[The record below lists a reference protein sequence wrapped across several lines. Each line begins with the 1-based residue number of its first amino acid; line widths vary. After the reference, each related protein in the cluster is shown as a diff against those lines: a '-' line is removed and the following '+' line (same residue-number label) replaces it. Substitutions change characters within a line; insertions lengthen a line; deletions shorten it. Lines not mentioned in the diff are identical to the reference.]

1 MATGKEAKKKRNIPR
16 KETKQEKA
24 EEKNIDAA
32 NHIAAE
38 ELVTAEV
45 EAKKEISETKG
56 GAANEVRVPDGNE
69 VSVHVGSE
77 TPRAEEKPAAGN
89 GKRREGRENAEW
101 VPKTEL
107 GRKVLNNEITDI
119 MQIFNSGRRIT
130 EPEVVDALIPNL
142 NSEIIMIGG
151 STGKGGGIRR
161 TPSKRTTRMHKSGR
175 RFTTSALVVAGNG
188 DGIVGLGFAA
198 GPPAK
203 HQELMQ
209 KALQKAKL
217 NMIPI
222 RRGCGSWECSCAK
235 PHSIPITVTGKSGS
249 VIVELKPAPR
259 GIGLCVSD
267 EIKKIMSLAGVRDI
281 WSKTRGQTQSRINLV
296 KAVFDALKRLDRFK
310 LQDSQVKTVGLA
322 EGKMQ

>member
-1 MATGKEAKKKRNIPR
+1 MAAEKSAKKKRNIPR

-32 NHIAAE
+32 NDIAKE
-38 ELVTAEV
+38 ELITAEV
-45 EAKKEISETKG
+45 ETKKEVEKSVQEAAAEPAKEETGK
-56 GAANEVRVPDGNE
+56 
-69 VSVHVGSE
+69 
-77 TPRAEEKPAAGN
+77 PR
-89 GKRREGRENAEW
+89 GRENGNESW

-107 GRKVLNNEITDI
+107 GRKVMNGEVTDI

-130 EPEVVDALIPNL
+130 EPEIVDALIPNL
-142 NSEIIMIGG
+142 ESEIIMIGG

-175 RFTTSALVVAGNG
+175 RFTTSALIVAGNR
-188 DGIVGLGFAA
+188 DGVVGLGFAA

-217 NMIPI
+217 NLIPI

-235 PHSIPITVTGKSGS
+235 PHSIPLNITGKSGS
-249 VIVELKPAPR
+249 VVVELKPAPR

-267 EIKKIMSLAGVRDI
+267 EIKKIMMMAGIKDV

-296 KAVFDALKRLDRFK
+296 KAVFDAMKRLDRFK
-310 LQDSQVKTVGLA
+310 LQDSQEKTLGLA
-322 EGKMQ
+322 EGKMN

>member
-1 MATGKEAKKKRNIPR
+1 MAAEKGAKKKRNIPR

-32 NHIAAE
+32 NGIADE

-45 EAKKEISETKG
+45 SAKKEVSELKEEPQEAKPAKEGAEAKLGRTVGG
-56 GAANEVRVPDGNE
+56 GAP
-69 VSVHVGSE
+69 
-77 TPRAEEKPAAGN
+77 
-89 GKRREGRENAEW
+89 RREEAAW

-107 GRKVLNNEITDI
+107 GRKVLAGEITDI
-119 MQIFNSGRRIT
+119 MQIFSSGKKIT
-130 EPEVVDALIPNL
+130 EPEIADALLPQL
-142 NSEIIMIGG
+142 ESEIIMIGG

-188 DGIVGLGFAA
+188 DGFVGMGFAA

-203 HQELMQ
+203 HRELMD
-209 KALQKAKL
+209 KALKKAKL
-217 NMIPI
+217 SLMPI

-235 PHSIPITVTGKSGS
+235 PHSIPLAVSGKSGS
-249 VIVELKPAPR
+249 VTVELKPAPR

-267 EIKKIMSLAGVRDI
+267 EIKKIMSMAGIRDI

-296 KAVFDALKRLDRFK
+296 KAVFDALSRLNRFK
-310 LQDSQVKTVGLA
+310 MQDSQVKTVGLV

>member
-45 EAKKEISETKG
+45 DAKKEAKETVT
-56 GAANEVRVPDGNE
+56 GA
-69 VSVHVGSE
+69 E
-77 TPRAEEKPAAGN
+77 TVKEENEKP
-89 GKRREGRENAEW
+89 KEKDESSW

-119 MQIFNSGRRIT
+119 MQIFGNGKKIT
-130 EPEVVDALIPNL
+130 EPEIVDMLLPQIQ
-142 NSEIIMIGG
+142 SEIIMIGG
-151 STGKGGGIRR
+151 SAGKGGGIRR

-175 RFTTSALVVAGNG
+175 RFTTSALIVVGNN
-188 DGIVGLGFAA
+188 DGFVGMGFAA
-198 GPPAK
+198 GLPAK

-217 NMIPI
+217 NLFPI

-235 PHSIPITVTGKSGS
+235 PHSIPINMSGKSGS
-249 VIVELKPAPR
+249 VVVELKPAPR

-267 EIKKIMSLAGVRDI
+267 EIKKVMRLAGIKDV
-281 WSKTRGQTQSRINLV
+281 WSKTRGQTQSRINLI
-296 KAVFDALKRLDRFK
+296 KAVFDAMKKLDRFK
-310 LQDSQVKTVGLA
+310 LQDSQIKIVGLA
-322 EGKMQ
+322 EGKIE

>member
-1 MATGKEAKKKRNIPR
+1 MIKLYRTNRKIKIVIFLAAEKGAKKKRNIPR

-32 NHIAAE
+32 NHIAKE
-38 ELVTAEV
+38 ELITAEV
-45 EAKKEISETKG
+45 EAKKEAKEAVT
-56 GAANEVRVPDGNE
+56 E
-69 VSVHVGSE
+69 
-77 TPRAEEKPAAGN
+77 AEAVKEENKRPMEKD
-89 GKRREGRENAEW
+89 ESSW

-107 GRKVLNNEITDI
+107 GRKVMNGEVTDI

-130 EPEVVDALIPNL
+130 EPEIVDALIPNL
-142 NSEIIMIGG
+142 ESEIIMIGG

-175 RFTTSALVVAGNG
+175 RFTTSALIVAGNR
-188 DGIVGLGFAA
+188 DGVVGLGFAA

-217 NMIPI
+217 NLIPI

-235 PHSIPITVTGKSGS
+235 PHSIPLNVAGKSGS
-249 VIVELKPAPR
+249 VVVELKPAPR

-267 EIKKIMSLAGVRDI
+267 ELKKAMRMAGIKDV

-296 KAVFDALKRLDRFK
+296 KAVFDAMKRLDRFK
-310 LQDSQVKTVGLA
+310 LQDSQIKTVGLA
-322 EGKMQ
+322 EGKMS

>member
-24 EEKNIDAA
+24 EEKNIDTA
-32 NHIAAE
+32 NNIAKE
-38 ELVTAEV
+38 ELITAEV
-45 EAKKEISETKG
+45 EAKKEVSELKEGAEAKLGGTVGG
-56 GAANEVRVPDGNE
+56 GA
-69 VSVHVGSE
+69 
-77 TPRAEEKPAAGN
+77 PRKDESS
-89 GKRREGRENAEW
+89 W
-101 VPKTEL
+101 IPKTEL

-130 EPEVVDALIPNL
+130 EPEIVDALIPNL
-142 NSEIIMIGG
+142 ESEIIMIGG

-175 RFTTSALVVAGNG
+175 RFTTSALIVAGNR
-188 DGIVGLGFAA
+188 DGLVGLGFAA

-217 NMIPI
+217 NLIPI

-235 PHSIPITVTGKSGS
+235 PHSIPLNVTGKSGS
-249 VIVELKPAPR
+249 VVVELKPAPR

-267 EIKKIMSLAGVRDI
+267 EIKKIMTMAGIKDV

-296 KAVFDALKRLDRFK
+296 KAVFDAMKRLDRFK
-310 LQDSQVKTVGLA
+310 LQDSQEKILGLA
-322 EGKMQ
+322 EGKMG

>member
-16 KETKQEKA
+16 KETKQEKS

-32 NHIAAE
+32 NNMAAE
-38 ELVTAEV
+38 ELVTAEAD
-45 EAKKEISETKG
+45 AKKEVE
-56 GAANEVRVPDGNE
+56 A
-69 VSVHVGSE
+69 VGS
-77 TPRAEEKPAAGN
+77 TPNGSPISVSEAEPA
-89 GKRREGRENAEW
+89 KEDRKQRGRENEKDW
-101 VPKTEL
+101 IPKTEL
-107 GRKVLNNEITDI
+107 GRKVMNKEITDI
-119 MQIFNSGRRIT
+119 MQVFNSGRRIT
-130 EPEVVDALIPNL
+130 EPEIVDVLVPNL
-142 NSEIIMIGG
+142 ESEIIMIGG

-175 RFTTSALVVAGNG
+175 RFTTSALVVAGNK
-188 DGIVGLGFAA
+188 DGFIGLGFAA

-203 HQELMQ
+203 HMELMQ

-217 NMIPI
+217 NLIPI

-267 EIKKIMSLAGVRDI
+267 EIKKIMYMAGVKDI

-296 KAVFDALKRLDRFK
+296 KAVFDAMKRLDRFK
-310 LQDSQVKTVGLA
+310 LQDSQVKVVGLA
-322 EGKMQ
+322 EGKME

>member
-1 MATGKEAKKKRNIPR
+1 MATGKEAKKKRTLPR

-45 EAKKEISETKG
+45 ETKKEISATEE
-56 GAANEVRVPDGNE
+56 ARQ
-69 VSVHVGSE
+69 
-77 TPRAEEKPAAGN
+77 EEKPAERSE
-89 GKRREGRENAEW
+89 KRREGRENTEW

-107 GRKVLNNEITDI
+107 GRKVLNGEVSDI

-130 EPEVVDALIPNL
+130 EPEIADALIPNL
-142 NSEIIMIGG
+142 GSEIIMIGG

-175 RFTTSALVVAGNG
+175 RFTTSALVVAGNK

-217 NMIPI
+217 NLIPI

-235 PHSIPITVTGKSGS
+235 AHSIPLKVSGKSGS

-267 EIKKIMSLAGVRDI
+267 EIKKVMYMAGIRDV
-281 WSKTRGQTQSRINLV
+281 WSKTRGQTQSRINLI
-296 KAVFDALKRLDRFK
+296 KAVFDAMKRLDRFK
-310 LQDSQVKTVGLA
+310 MQDSQLKVVGMT
-322 EGKMQ
+322 EGKME

>member
-32 NHIAAE
+32 NNIAKE
-38 ELVTAEV
+38 ELITAEID
-45 EAKKEISETKG
+45 AKKEVEDAATATEGVKEETK
-56 GAANEVRVPDGNE
+56 
-69 VSVHVGSE
+69 
-77 TPRAEEKPAAGN
+77 KP
-89 GKRREGRENAEW
+89 RENDEISW

-107 GRKVLNNEITDI
+107 GRKVMSKEITDI
-119 MQIFNSGRRIT
+119 MQVFNSGRRIT
-130 EPEVVDALIPNL
+130 EPEIVDVLIPNL
-142 NSEIIMIGG
+142 ESEIIMIGG

-175 RFTTSALVVAGNG
+175 RFTTSALIVAGNK
-188 DGIVGLGFAA
+188 DGFVGLGFAS

-203 HQELMQ
+203 HMELMQ

-217 NMIPI
+217 NLIPI

-235 PHSIPITVTGKSGS
+235 AHSIPLTVTGKSGS
-249 VIVELKPAPR
+249 VVVELKPAPR

-267 EIKKIMSLAGVRDI
+267 EIKKVMTMAGVRDI
-281 WSKTRGQTQSRINLV
+281 WSKTRGQTQSRINLI
-296 KAVFDALKRLDRFK
+296 KAVFDALKKLDKFK
-310 LQDSQVKTVGLA
+310 MQEGQEKIVGLT

>member
-24 EEKNIDAA
+24 EEKNIDTA
-32 NHIAAE
+32 NNIAKE
-38 ELVTAEV
+38 ELITAEV
-45 EAKKEISETKG
+45 EAKKEVKE
-56 GAANEVRVPDGNE
+56 AATE
-69 VSVHVGSE
+69 
-77 TPRAEEKPAAGN
+77 AEAAKEN
-89 GKRREGRENAEW
+89 GKPGKRENDSW
-101 VPKTEL
+101 FPKTEL
-107 GRKVLNNEITDI
+107 GRKVLNGEVTDI

-130 EPEVVDALIPNL
+130 EPEIVDALIPNL
-142 NSEIIMIGG
+142 ESEIIMIGG

-175 RFTTSALVVAGNG
+175 RFTTSALIVAGNR
-188 DGIVGLGFAA
+188 DGVVGLGFAA

-217 NMIPI
+217 NLIPI

-235 PHSIPITVTGKSGS
+235 PHSIPLNVTGKSGS
-249 VIVELKPAPR
+249 VVMELKPAPR

-267 EIKKIMSLAGVRDI
+267 EIKKVMTMAGIKDV
-281 WSKTRGQTQSRINLV
+281 WSKTRGQTQSRINLI
-296 KAVFDALKRLDRFK
+296 KAVFDAMKRLDRFK
-310 LQDSQVKTVGLA
+310 LKDSQEKTLGLA